1 MHSSFPKI
9 IFSDHELALVEDEA
23 DIESFVY
30 GLSEEQQQEAI
41 LLLTTGLYVNLQG
54 ESVKALTDVELAN
67 RVTEYLAQEG
77 VCWLSKVTK
86 LTPTQAFAM
95 LAD

>member
-30 GLSEEQQQEAI
+30 SLSEEQQQEAM
-41 LLLTTGLYVNLQG
+41 LLLATGQYVNLQG
-54 ESVKALTDVELAN
+54 ESVKVLTDEELAN
-67 RVTEYLAQEG
+67 KVTEHLAQEG
-77 VCWLSKVTK
+77 VCCLSKVTR
-86 LTPTQAFAM
+86 LTPPQAFAM

>member
-9 IFSDHELALVEDEA
+9 IFSAHEIALVEDEA

-41 LLLTTGLYVNLQG
+41 LLLTTGQYVNLQG

-77 VCWLSKVTK
+77 VCCLSKVTR
-86 LTPTQAFAM
+86 LTPPQAFAM

>member
-9 IFSDHELALVEDEA
+9 IFSDHELALVENKA

-30 GLSEEQQQEAI
+30 GFSEVQQQEAI
-41 LLLTTGLYVNLQG
+41 LLLATGLYVNLQG
-54 ESVKALTDVELAN
+54 ESVKALTDVELAAK
-67 RVTEYLAQEG
+67 VTAHLAQEG
-77 VCWLSKVTK
+77 VCCLSKVTR
-86 LTPTQAFAM
+86 LTPTQAFTM

>member
-1 MHSSFPKI
+1 MRSSFPKI
-9 IFSDHELALVEDEA
+9 FFSDHELALVEDEA
-23 DIESFVY
+23 DIESFLY
-30 GLSEEQQQEAI
+30 GLSEEQQHEAM
-41 LLLTTGLYVNLQG
+41 LLLATGQYVNLQG

-67 RVTEYLAQEG
+67 KVTEHLAQEG
-77 VCWLSKVTK
+77 VCCLSKVIR

>member
-9 IFSDHELALVEDEA
+9 IFSAHEIALVEDEA

-41 LLLTTGLYVNLQG
+41 LLLTTGQYVNLQG

-67 RVTEYLAQEG
+67 RVTEYRQI
-77 VCWLSKVTK
+77 
-86 LTPTQAFAM
+86 
-95 LAD
+95 

>member
-9 IFSDHELALVEDEA
+9 IFSAHEIALVEDEA

-41 LLLTTGLYVNLQG
+41 LLLTTGQYVNLQG
-54 ESVKALTDVELAN
+54 ESVKALTEVELAN

-77 VCWLSKVTK
+77 VCCLSKVTR

>member
-54 ESVKALTDVELAN
+54 ESAKALTDVELAN

-77 VCWLSKVTK
+77 VCCLSKVTR
-86 LTPTQAFAM
+86 LTSAQAFAM
-95 LAD
+95 LVD

>member
-9 IFSDHELALVEDEA
+9 IFSDHELALVEDAA

-41 LLLTTGLYVNLQG
+41 LLLATGQYVNLQG
-54 ESVKALTDVELAN
+54 ESVKALTDIELAN
-67 RVTEYLAQEG
+67 RVTEHLAQEG
-77 VCWLSKVTK
+77 VCCLSKVTR

>member
-23 DIESFVY
+23 DIESFLY
-30 GLSEEQQQEAI
+30 GLSEELQHEAM
-41 LLLTTGLYVNLQG
+41 LLLATGQYVNLQG
-54 ESVKALTDVELAN
+54 ESVKALTDIELAN
-67 RVTEYLAQEG
+67 KVTEHLAQEG
-77 VCWLSKVTK
+77 VCCLSKVTK

>member
-1 MHSSFPKI
+1 MRSSFPKI

-23 DIESFVY
+23 DIESFLY
-30 GLSEEQQQEAI
+30 SLSEEQQHEAM
-41 LLLTTGLYVNLQG
+41 LLLATGQYVNLQG

-67 RVTEYLAQEG
+67 KVTEHLAQEG
-77 VCWLSKVTK
+77 VCCLSKVTK

>member
-9 IFSDHELALVEDEA
+9 IFSDHELALVEDAA

-41 LLLTTGLYVNLQG
+41 LLLATGQYVNLQG

-77 VCWLSKVTK
+77 VCCLSKVTR
-86 LTPTQAFAM
+86 LTPPQAFAM

>member
-9 IFSDHELALVEDEA
+9 ILSDHELALVEDAA

-41 LLLTTGLYVNLQG
+41 LLLATGQYVNLQG
-54 ESVKALTDVELAN
+54 KNVKALTDVELAN
-67 RVTEYLAQEG
+67 KVTAHLAQEG
-77 VCWLSKVTK
+77 VCCLSKVIR

>member
-41 LLLTTGLYVNLQG
+41 LLLTTGQYVNLQG

-77 VCWLSKVTK
+77 VCCLSKVTR
-86 LTPTQAFAM
+86 LTPPQAFAM
-95 LAD
+95 LVD

>member
-30 GLSEEQQQEAI
+30 SLSEEQQHEAM
-41 LLLTTGLYVNLQG
+41 LLLATGQYVNLQG
-54 ESVKALTDVELAN
+54 ESVKALTDIELAN

-77 VCWLSKVTK
+77 GCCLSKVTR
-86 LTPTQAFAM
+86 LTPPQAFAM

>member
-67 RVTEYLAQEG
+67 KVTEHLTQEG
-77 VCWLSKVTK
+77 VCCLSKVTK

>member
-23 DIESFVY
+23 DIESFLY
-30 GLSEEQQQEAI
+30 GLSEKQQHEAM
-41 LLLTTGLYVNLQG
+41 LLLATGQYVNLQG
-54 ESVKALTDVELAN
+54 ESVKALTDEELAN
-67 RVTEYLAQEG
+67 KVTEHLAQEG
-77 VCWLSKVTK
+77 VCCLSKVTK
-86 LTPTQAFAM
+86 LTPPQAFAM

>member
-30 GLSEEQQQEAI
+30 GLSEEQQETI
-41 LLLTTGLYVNLQG
+41 LLLTTGQYVNLQG

-77 VCWLSKVTK
+77 VCCLSKVTR
-86 LTPTQAFAM
+86 LTPPQAFAM
-95 LAD
+95 LVD

>member
-9 IFSDHELALVEDEA
+9 IFTDHELALVEDEA

-30 GLSEEQQQEAI
+30 GLSEEQRQEAI

-67 RVTEYLAQEG
+67 KVTEHLAQEG
-77 VCWLSKVTK
+77 VCCLSKVTK

>member
-9 IFSDHELALVEDEA
+9 IFTDHELALVEDEA

-30 GLSEEQQQEAI
+30 GLSEEQRQEAI

-54 ESVKALTDVELAN
+54 ESVKALTDIELAN
-67 RVTEYLAQEG
+67 RVTEHLAKEG
-77 VCWLSKVTK
+77 VCCLSKVTK

-95 LAD
+95 LVD

>member
-9 IFSDHELALVEDEA
+9 IFTDHELALVEDEA

-67 RVTEYLAQEG
+67 KVTEHLAQEG
-77 VCWLSKVTK
+77 VCCLSKVTK